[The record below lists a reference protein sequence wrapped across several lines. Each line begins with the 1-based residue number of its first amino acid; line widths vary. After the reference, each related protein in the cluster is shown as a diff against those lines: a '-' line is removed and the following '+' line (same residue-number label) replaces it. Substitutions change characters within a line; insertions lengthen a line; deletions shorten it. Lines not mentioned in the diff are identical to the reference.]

1 MSIISSRLTQQL
13 NSAHSQVFTSC
24 YWTSIRNIISNQAV
38 LQKHKKLNTKSS
50 IELSSW
56 YEDQETISRNLN
68 ILHYTGKIKC
78 WTPWTESAENHSH
91 QNPLEECKSPRASA
105 TRVKTIQEN
114 PVVLGFNKTNYH
126 CFNSHRDRYASLS
139 SSCTH
144 KHSPIP
150 AKHNCCFCQ
159 KAFRKAIPNQAVLR
173 KYVVRTI
180 WRYWGFS
187 CQICLYNMKAFKSN
201 GMTGMVE
208 HTTLTSI
215 LRGFS
220 KSNSTVSIRKY
231 WKILFLK

>member
-1 MSIISSRLTQQL
+1 MTKDYMSIISSWLTQQL
-13 NSAHSQVFTSC
+13 SSAHSQVFTSC

-126 CFNSHRDRYASLS
+126 YFSSHRDKIRISLLQLY
-139 SSCTH
+139 
-144 KHSPIP
+144 P
-150 AKHNCCFCQ
+150 
-159 KAFRKAIPNQAVLR
+159 QAL
-173 KYVVRTI
+173 
-180 WRYWGFS
+180 
-187 CQICLYNMKAFKSN
+187 
-201 GMTGMVE
+201 
-208 HTTLTSI
+208 
-215 LRGFS
+215 
-220 KSNSTVSIRKY
+220 SNSCKAQL
-231 WKILFLK
+231 LFLSESFPKSYPKPGSLKDIRS